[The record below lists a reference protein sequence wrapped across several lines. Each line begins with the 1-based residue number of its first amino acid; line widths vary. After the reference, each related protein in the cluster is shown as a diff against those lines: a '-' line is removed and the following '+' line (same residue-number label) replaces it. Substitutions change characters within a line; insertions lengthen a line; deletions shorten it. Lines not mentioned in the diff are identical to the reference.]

1 MLGFRLPFVA
11 EQPAM
16 KRAGIILLQLVVT
29 AAGFW
34 YVFHDPQRRAQI
46 IDALRHASVSWLFL
60 GWLCYS
66 AVELLG
72 TLRWQILLRV
82 QGIRL
87 SWLRVGAMVIIGL
100 FFNQFLPGGVGGDA
114 MRLYFLFRLVPRK
127 KVGATLSIAMDRF
140 FGLLSILFLAGLTF
154 ALRFHW
160 LTRSGTS
167 LHIVYLAVAVL
178 GAALAFVIL
187 LSWFVKAGLLQRLP
201 KATPFREPIIQ
212 SGRAL
217 LRYRGHLIAMGF
229 CFLVTVVSH
238 IAYYTSFY
246 CAGRSLRVTSGHAA
260 TLADIVSI
268 MPLVNSITSIPISIG
283 GAGVRETLFQ
293 ELLGNLAHVPPAIAA
308 FTASLG
314 YANQISWALVGGAM
328 FLLSGRIIRRST
340 S

>member
-1 MLGFRLPFVA
+1 VLDFRLLFVA

-16 KRAGIILLQLVVT
+16 KRAGIILLQLIVT

-46 IDALRHASVSWLFL
+46 IAALQHARLSWLVL

-72 TLRWQILLRV
+72 SVRWQILLRI

-87 SWLRVGAMVIIGL
+87 SWVQVGAMVMIGL

-127 KVGATLSIAMDRF
+127 KVGATLSIVMDRF
-140 FGLLSILFLAGLTF
+140 FGLLSILFLAGVTF
-154 ALRFHW
+154 ALRFKW
-160 LTRSGTS
+160 LTHGGIS
-167 LHIVYLAVAVL
+167 LHIIYLAAALL
-178 GAALAFVIL
+178 GAGLAFVVL
-187 LSWFVKAGLLQRLP
+187 FFWLVKAGLLRRLP
-201 KATPFREPIIQ
+201 KATPFRQPVIQ

-217 LRYRGHLIAMGF
+217 LRYRAHLNAMAF
-229 CFLVTVVSH
+229 CFLITVVSH
-238 IAYYTSFY
+238 VAYYTSFY
-246 CAGRSLRVTSGHAA
+246 CAGRSLRVASGHAA
-260 TLADIVSI
+260 TFADILSI
-268 MPLVNSITSIPISIG
+268 MPPVNTITSIPISIG

-314 YANQISWALVGGAM
+314 YANQIFWALVGGAL
-328 FLLSGRIIRRST
+328 FLFSGKIIDRST